1 MAVRLN
7 QSRRKK
13 IDKAGAASGSTA
25 GVLTAEH
32 IPVGDGHEI
41 YVETSGNIGG
51 TPIVFLH
58 GGPGSGFQDAHRKLF
73 PESAYLV
80 MFDQRG
86 AGLSR
91 PTRSRTA
98 NTTDHLIADMEKL
111 RVHFGID
118 KWIVVGGSWGATL
131 ALAYAERHPE
141 HVLGLVLRSV
151 FLGTRAELEIA
162 FGANLRMFYPA
173 LHKAFLSLLPENER
187 VSPLDS
193 YWANILADD
202 VQHSRR
208 FALAWHDVER
218 ILSQITPGTVMLDQ
232 DRLNDPETVL
242 PATPFMEAH
251 YFSNDCFMEDNF
263 LLENAAALT
272 RIPGI
277 IIQARYD
284 LLCPPATS
292 QSLAAKWPDA
302 EIRFVAQAG
311 HSMSDGD
318 TVPAMARGITEM
330 IGRASE

>member
-1 MAVRLN
+1 M
-7 QSRRKK
+7 K
-13 IDKAGAASGSTA
+13 IDKAGAGSGSKA

-41 YVETSGNIGG
+41 YVETSGTIGG

-91 PTRSRTA
+91 PTRGRTE

-111 RVHFGID
+111 RMHFGIEQ
-118 KWIVVGGSWGATL
+118 WIVVGGSWGATL
-131 ALAYAERHPE
+131 ALAYAERHRE
-141 HVLGLVLRSV
+141 HVLGLVIRSV

-173 LHKAFLSLLPENER
+173 LHEAFLAVLPEDER
-187 VSPLDS
+187 VSPLDA
-193 YWANILADD
+193 YWTNILADD
-202 VQHSRR
+202 IQHSRR

-218 ILSQITPGTVMLDQ
+218 ILSQIAPAEVMLDPH
-232 DRLNDPETVL
+232 RLNDPEVAL

-251 YFSNDCFMEDNF
+251 YFRNDCFMEDNF
-263 LLENAAALT
+263 LLENAAALAG
-272 RIPGI
+272 IPGI

-292 QSLAAKWPDA
+292 QSLAAKWPGS

-318 TVPAMARGITEM
+318 TVPAMTHAIAEM
-330 IGRASE
+330 ITRIA